1 MIGMSEKP
9 LSKES
14 VCQRGTRGAVR
25 SFDPN
30 GAVRFVLSTERRA
43 RDNNII
49 RADAWRTKNFA
60 ANPVALWAHKDT
72 ELPIGHWRD
81 LKIESMPEGDPA
93 LFGDLHFASA
103 EYEFAATVE
112 KLYRSGALNAVSV
125 RWTPLD
131 YERMEDGSNGIVFT
145 DVDLLEVSAVPVP
158 ADPDAIAVAA
168 QRGIVT
174 PDELE
179 KFEARLGSSSE
190 ILILGSEII
199 VDKEQERAT
208 EEVVEVVEA
217 EEVEVEEQRAEEV
230 AEDVVVAEESSDD
243 VVVEDDVE
251 PADSADEVRSEEPVE
266 EPAEERSADPVAE
279 EDCERAGKKISSGR
293 AKLIRE
299 TIDTISA
306 SLEALKDMID
316 EADPREMEEEEGEEG
331 EWTEDERGEG
341 EKLVD
346 ELVSEE
352 RSEDPCP
359 EPECCDE
366 EPEDCP
372 EVCCDDEE
380 RADDAEGDYVRE
392 ILGTLNDIRG
402 IKSEEEQEAEL
413 LAAFEEV
420 KNSL

>member
-1 MIGMSEKP
+1 MIDMSEKP

-14 VCQRGTRGAVR
+14 ICQRGARGAVR

-49 RADAWRTKNFA
+49 RADAWRTRNFA

-72 ELPIGHWRD
+72 ELPIGHWRN
-81 LKIESMPEGDPA
+81 LKIENMPEGDPA

-125 RWTPLD
+125 RWAPLD

-199 VDKEQERAT
+199 VEKEQERAA
-208 EEVVEVVEA
+208 EEVVETIEA

-230 AEDVVVAEESSDD
+230 AEGDVVAEEPCAD
-243 VVVEDDVE
+243 VVAEDDVE
-251 PADSADEVRSEEPVE
+251 PADSADEIRSE

-279 EDCERAGKKISSGR
+279 EDCERAGKKISKGR

-299 TIDTISA
+299 TIDAISS
-306 SLEALKDMID
+306 SLESLKDMIE
-316 EADPREMEEEEGEEG
+316 EADPREMEESEEEE

-392 ILGTLNDIRG
+392 ILGALNDIRG

-413 LAAFEEV
+413 LAAFEDV
-420 KNSL
+420 KKSL